1 MKLHDTEM
9 SVDIHVLLLMS
20 ILRAKIWCK
29 IAFVITK
36 HEHRS
41 FVVHCSVE
49 IIPDVS
55 RTLKGL
61 GFVTN

>member
-1 MKLHDTEM
+1 MG
-9 SVDIHVLLLMS
+9 VDIRVLLLMS

-41 FVVHCSVE
+41 FVVHHSIE
-49 IIPDVS
+49 IKINQFL
-55 RTLKGL
+55 RTGAELR
-61 GFVTN
+61 NERH